1 MLKKNWVCVFIHLG
15 VYTYKWMDIQC
26 KLYCIYISIGF
37 WYQTRKKKKHQIEK
51 NWENKTIKIK
61 RKRKNSQES
70 NKFGYFESHWICVL
84 FVAKIPYKEADYIII
99 TGSFFFIYFFLLS
112 FELVLCYLVYISWM
126 ETHLNGSNIKL
137 SRDHIVLTATIGP
150 TIALVAYIHILTH
163 LKMFKEKPKRFK
175 RK

>member
-26 KLYCIYISIGF
+26 KLYCIYIHRVLVPN
-37 WYQTRKKKKHQIEK
+37 TKKKQHQMEK

-99 TGSFFFIYFFLLS
+99 TGSFFFIFFFLLS
-112 FELVLCYLVYISWM
+112 FELVLCYLVISVEWRPIWM
-126 ETHLNGSNIKL
+126 VPTSNFQETI
-137 SRDHIVLTATIGP
+137 
-150 TIALVAYIHILTH
+150 
-163 LKMFKEKPKRFK
+163 
-175 RK
+175 